1 MSQNPTPSAT
11 LFQTYAVSGQVG
23 EPHGNLARSGPVDQ
37 AMFYRWTAASVT
49 YKLQTSGQTYTD
61 TIAALTPARVYR
73 TTKTTVDL
81 RASRYVVFTEP
92 QRGGAATL
100 WIADEGYYNFLAQQG
115 YVIPLDYCWWDG
127 MQIYQNTSGVA
138 TPPPGGSMTGGGVV
152 GGYAS
157 QSFQGGGVSASSL
170 LLVLDGIESNASN
183 DPNKSESSSQWGT
196 WFKVDA
202 LPPGPTTLL
211 DLTADDGS
219 GYMRYLL
226 YADGSV
232 HMLTSLYGLS
242 GDTIIVPAS
251 SPIAPRRW
259 YWLGG
264 ASQRWA
270 SNNNHQWNGGGVWS
284 EGGVLLNQGFYDTGQ
299 PYALRFMTAPL
310 RIGVGGA
317 GATAANAPN
326 RAGWQFARPCV
337 FLHSNTWANIYNL
350 APTTSNYGGV
360 DGVAYNSQ
368 EPAGAVP
375 SLADTS
381 GQTARALR
389 AGPQGMAVVTDGP
402 FADATGPL
410 YDSATTPIGFFLKV
424 TGAPAAETLL
434 VDATAGALGW
444 VRASL
449 TPAGTLHVAYQ
460 YYGAAAVDLIAR
472 TPDNTAN
479 LVLPTNSWLWISVGA
494 YHVVVYQGA
503 TPLAD
508 TTASGAG
515 SLSGRVVLGWG
526 APTRPYETLA
536 GWPNDAG
543 HKMSK
548 LSIANRGGV
557 MTPLAADPAG
567 GNVVYAC
574 RDGLGPEATLLD
586 SSGNALALVAAA
598 QGITVNA
605 EGPYA

>member
-1 MSQNPTPSAT
+1 MPVTTIQSLAISGHLVETP
-11 LFQTYAVSGQVG
+11 F
-23 EPHGNLARSGPVDQ
+23 NLARHGPENAVQFMLLAPATVRYQLITGGPVY
-37 AMFYRWTAASVT
+37 A
-49 YKLQTSGQTYTD
+49 D
-61 TIAALTPARVYR
+61 TLPALTPALVYG
-73 TTKTTVDL
+73 KTDGSNTVDVSL
-81 RASRYVVFTEP
+81 ARYVIFTVP
-92 QRGGAATL
+92 VRGGPAIL
-100 WIADEGYYNFLAQQG
+100 YIAPEGYWNYIVQQG
-115 YVIPLDYCWWDG
+115 FVIPLYYAWLHAW
-127 MQIYQNTSGVA
+127 QVYQGTGGVA

-170 LLVLDGIESNASN
+170 LLVLDGIEDNASN
-183 DPNKSESSSQWGT
+183 DPNKSELSSQWGT

-202 LPPGPTTLL
+202 LPSGPTTLL
-211 DLTADDGS
+211 DLTADDAS
-219 GYMRYLL
+219 GYIRYLL
-226 YADGSV
+226 YPDGSV

-242 GDTIIVPAS
+242 GDTTIVPSAT
-251 SPIAPRRW
+251 PVAPRRW

-270 SNNNHQWNGGGVWS
+270 YNNNHQWNGGGIWA

-326 RAGWQFARPCV
+326 RSGWQFARPCV
-337 FLHSNTWANIYNL
+337 LLHSNSWANIYNL
-350 APTTSNYGGV
+350 APTTGNYGGV
-360 DGVAYNSQ
+360 GGVGYNSQ
-368 EPAGAVP
+368 EPAGAAP
-375 SLADTS
+375 SIADTS

-402 FADATGPL
+402 FADASCPL
-410 YDSATTPIGFFLKV
+410 YDSGSTPIGFFLKV
-424 TGAPAAETLL
+424 GAAPAAETLL

-479 LVLPTNSWLWISVGA
+479 VVLPTNSWLWISVGA

-526 APTRPYETLA
+526 APTRPYEMLA
-536 GWPNDAG
+536 GFPNDAG

-548 LSIANRGGV
+548 LYIANRGGA
-557 MTPLAADPAG
+557 MTPLAADPAA
-567 GNVVYAC
+567 GNIVYAC
-574 RDGLGPEATLLD
+574 RDGLGAQTLLLD
-586 SSGNALALVAAA
+586 SSGNALPLVAAA
-598 QGITVNA
+598 QGITVA
-605 EGPYA
+605 VEGPYA